1 MSTVLVTG
9 ASGFIGRR
17 LVQRLSADGHTVIA
31 MSRKASEGAAHV
43 VAGQFHSFED
53 LRQLD
58 GFAVDA
64 AVHLAAETGGC
75 TEEAGIAVNVAGT
88 RRLMRYLIDRG
99 CKKIILAS
107 SICAAGGLSAN
118 EPRFIPL
125 HLPMSAEHRF
135 AGHDAYGLSKW
146 LMEEM
151 ARAMASGAQDVDVIA
166 LRLGAVTDE
175 AAWDPKPQI
184 AGDLALWGFVALGR
198 VALGDVID
206 GFARCV
212 QLPVTPGYRQSY
224 VTALDNASD
233 QPVPSLVREFLGDR
247 LGKLDLRH
255 YERDGHAFDG
265 LYDMTSAKALFG
277 IEPRVPMQPAKF
289 KAWKEQR

>member
-1 MSTVLVTG
+1 MSTILVTG
-9 ASGFIGRR
+9 ASGFIGRH
-17 LVQRLSADGHTVIA
+17 LVQRLSNDGHTVIA

-58 GFAVDA
+58 GHSIDV

-75 TEEAGIAVNVAGT
+75 TEEAGLAVNVAGT

-107 SICAAGGLSAN
+107 SICAAGGLSVS
-118 EPRFIPL
+118 EPGFVPL

-151 ARAMASGAQDVDVIA
+151 ARAMATGARDVDVIA

-175 AAWDPKPQI
+175 TTWDPKPQR
-184 AGDLALWGFVALGR
+184 AEDLALWGFVALGR
-198 VALGDVID
+198 VALSDVID
-206 GFARCV
+206 GFVRCV
-212 QLPVTPGYRQSY
+212 ELPLTPGYRQSY
-224 VTALDNASD
+224 LTALDNASD
-233 QPVPSLVREFLGDR
+233 QPVAELVRACLGDR
-247 LGKLDLRH
+247 LGELNLRH
-255 YERDGHAFDG
+255 YERTGCEYDG
-265 LYDMTSAKALFG
+265 LYDMTSARALFG
-277 IEPRVPMQPAKF
+277 IEPRVPMRPEAF
-289 KAWKEQR
+289 KRWKEQR